1 MLKLCEPS
9 DDSMA
14 IYEALKNSILAG
26 ALDEACGQRAA
37 KGSKVEQFLWQL
49 IFAMSHCNFSVE
61 RYCCTSFSIL

>member
-1 MLKLCEPS
+1 MLRLCEPS
-9 DDSMA
+9 DQSRA

-49 IFAMSHCNFSVE
+49 IFAMSYCEFSVE
-61 RYCCTSFSIL
+61 RYCGTTVSIL